1 MGYDRAAMGASGD
14 SDLLARIRDSEAWS
28 RAYSEPEP
36 LVTVRIATWNRAELL
51 VERALP
57 SVFAQ
62 TYPHWEVAIVGD
74 ACSDD
79 TEERVAAL
87 GDPRIRFQNLPV
99 NGPYPE
105 NLMHRWYVA
114 GVPAMNAALRMA
126 RGQWIAPLD
135 DDDEW
140 DDDHLEVLL
149 GAALQDRTELVYG
162 RTRCHLHG
170 DLVEQVFGAWPPR
183 RGTIDLGTVLYNAAL
198 REFEHDLD
206 SCLVEEPHDW
216 HLVHRMWD
224 AGVSFKFVDRVV
236 ATYHLDHA
244 KEVLMAARA
253 RRVAKKGANDGADV
267 SDDDPE
273 R

>member
-1 MGYDRAAMGASGD
+1 MGSGGGP
-14 SDLLARIRDSEAWS
+14 DLLAGIRDSEAWQ

-36 LVTVRIATWNRAELL
+36 LVTVRIATWNRANLL

-57 SVFAQ
+57 SVFRQ
-62 TYPHWEVAIVGD
+62 TYPHWEAVIVGD
-74 ACSDD
+74 ACTDD

-87 GDPRIRFQNLPV
+87 GDPRISFRNLPV

-105 NLMHRWYVA
+105 DNLMHRWYIA

-126 RGQWIAPLD
+126 RGAWIAPLD

-140 DDDHLEVLL
+140 DEDHLEVLL
-149 GAALQDRTELVYG
+149 DAALQDRAELVYG
-162 RTRCHLHG
+162 RTRCQLRGEPTEH
-170 DLVEQVFGAWPPR
+170 VFGSWPPQ

-198 REFEHDLD
+198 REFEHDMA
-206 SCLVEEPHDW
+206 SRFQNEPHDW

-224 AGVSFKFVDRVV
+224 AGVRFKFVDRVV

-244 KEVLMAARA
+244 EEVL
-253 RRVAKKGANDGADV
+253 VAVREKGARTKGGAEDGVAV
-267 SDDDPE
+267 ADDDSQ